1 MSGLG
6 IQYTGRPGF
15 IYQPVLG
22 SGPVEV
28 PCRTVSQTWRGESD
42 FLMIAVPPDME
53 SRNTSAT
60 ITVDSIPRPSDGLV
74 LLVVIKVMWVSSAA
88 WFSTAAIMDIPPSL
102 RLRFLFEPD
111 LTPHVPWLCFLHPH
125 LTEEVSQDRMREIRF
140 FNGRRQRYG

>member
-15 IYQPVLG
+15 IYQAVPG
-22 SGPVEV
+22 FGPIEV
-28 PCRTVSQTWRGESD
+28 PCRTVSQVWHGESD
-42 FLMIAVPPDME
+42 FLLIAVPPDME
-53 SRNTSAT
+53 INKASAA

-74 LLVVIKVMWVSSAA
+74 LVVVVKVMWVSSVA
-88 WFSTAAIMDIPPSL
+88 WFSTVPIMDSPPSL

-125 LTEEVSQDRMREIRF
+125 ITEEVSLERMREIRF
-140 FNGRRQRYG
+140 FNGRRRRYG